1 MKTFQLKKKLSL
13 LLVTAMTLSQLSVPA
28 FAAGTTETAVSE
40 DGKTT
45 TITTEITWSSPEGE
59 DPVVEGAA
67 VTTETTV
74 RDDEGRVVQ
83 ESGSETGTE
92 TTVTT
97 DTQTAAPVVEE
108 KEPVTETVTGE
119 TVTTGTTGEFET
131 VDSSTSSTSEAV
143 DPVFSGGS
151 DITIELTPGSTVTG
165 TAAVDREALAGQLVR
180 PDAGDCDITDPET
193 GETIGHKTV
202 TVADV
207 LDESG
212 AVIGYTST
220 STVETSAATVLP
232 DNIFSTEPPVMP
244 EPQEPVTDADGVT
257 TKVEVQP
264 VYDDAGTL
272 TGYQT
277 IETKISSTEAAASE
291 IVLPDRPIEGET
303 TDAETGEATAVTVTE
318 LYDASGTLT
327 GYEVTTTT
335 TDSEGNVRTAVETL
349 RGTKTTSTLTEV
361 TDVTVTTVTFTEF
374 TGGAVTTTTRT
385 TTTETK
391 RIAASDRTVT
401 AGMGSVTAG
410 KNDGILETNGVQA
423 DVKEPDVGKTDQ
435 KTDLYHRA
443 DKDGVEFDPDG
454 YGFQWL
460 GKYGL
465 ESAIRVDA
473 VKVNEDGTTSPSD
486 RWQAHQFVL
495 VDKDGN
501 EHYVYCADFAV
512 SPQAGFRYDM
522 ENVEDAGYYDSE
534 AAAHI
539 RAIAQ
544 KGYWGTSDG
553 AGSLD
558 AVKQM
563 MVNAYNNGEIDWGSY
578 NGMATAWGFNTYLTD
593 GMALAATQAAIW
605 TYGNSGSLAIDRED
619 PFTSYYQA
627 TTGKNWRDLDSREW
641 ALTKALY
648 DYLIAQT
655 EAPTN
660 KNTLINENNFAANA
674 SLTVGQRDEDGKYE
688 ADLTFTLAVMP
699 DTESDDLLVHVVVG
713 GEIVETRRLAGDDS
727 ETQYGVISR
736 SEDGSYTLSGLKLA
750 DGVNIDLQLTG
761 TQNIGEG
768 VYLFTSE
775 VRTEPVS
782 SDENGKPV
790 FSSQTFVG
798 IESGRQSVDLSV
810 SLNFTVSEATANIV
824 TDMSSVT
831 EQKVDTTETSRTD
844 ISTTTGGWTETA
856 VTVTTVQQ
864 SDREWEVTW
873 EKNYTYPDPE
883 PVTPVEPEGPQ
894 LPVDLELP
902 ETPDEPPVEDIPEP
916 EVPVADIPSETPV
929 EVEIPDVEVPA
940 ADVPDTPDEDIPV
953 EDIPDEDV
961 PLTDVPQTGDASG
974 MWCVLLTA
982 SLAGLGVMICL
993 EIRDRKRMSN

>member
-13 LLVTAMTLSQLSVPA
+13 LLVTALTLGQLSAPA
-28 FAAGTTETAVSE
+28 LAAGTAEAAVSE
-40 DGKTT
+40 DGKST
-45 TITTEITWSSPEGE
+45 TITTEITWTSPEGE
-59 DPVVEGAA
+59 DPVVEGAV

-74 RDDEGRVVQ
+74 VDDEGRVVQ

-108 KEPVTETVTGE
+108 KEAVTETETGE
-119 TVTTGTTGEFET
+119 TVTSGTTGEFET

-143 DPVFSGGS
+143 DRVFPGGS
-151 DITIELTPGSTVTG
+151 DITVDLTPGSTATG
-165 TAAVDREALAGQLVR
+165 TAVVDREALAGQLVR

-202 TVADV
+202 TVEDV
-207 LDESG
+207 LDEDG

-220 STVETSAATVLP
+220 STVETSATTALP
-232 DNIFSTEPPVMP
+232 DNIFSAEPPVMP

-473 VKVNEDGTTSPSD
+473 VKTNEDGTASSSD
-486 RWQAHQFVL
+486 RWQAHQYVL

-727 ETQYGVISR
+727 ETQYGVIPR

-775 VRTEPVS
+775 VRTDPVGT
-782 SDENGKPV
+782 DENGEPV

-810 SLNFTVSEATANIV
+810 SLHFTVNEASAEIV
-824 TDMSSVT
+824 TDNISVT

-844 ISTTTGGWTETA
+844 TSTTIEGWTETA

-873 EKNYTYPDPE
+873 EKNDTYPE
-883 PVTPVEPEGPQ
+883 PVTPVEPEDPQ
-894 LPVDLELP
+894 PPVDPELP
-902 ETPDEPPVEDIPEP
+902 DTPDVPDVSENPLVVDMLGPEDPVETPD
-916 EVPVADIPSETPV
+916 

-940 ADVPDTPDEDIPV
+940 ADVPDTPDENIPV
-953 EDIPDEDV
+953 EEIPDDDV
-961 PLTDVPQTGDASG
+961 PLSDVPQTGDASG

-982 SLAGLGVMICL
+982 SLAGLGIMICL
-993 EIRDRKRMSN
+993 EIRDRKRTSN

>member
-13 LLVTAMTLSQLSVPA
+13 LLVTALTLGQLSAPA
-28 FAAGTTETAVSE
+28 LAAGTAEAAVSE
-40 DGKTT
+40 DGKIT
-45 TITTEITWSSPEGE
+45 TITTEITWTSPEGE
-59 DPVVEGAA
+59 DPVVEGAV

-74 RDDEGRVVQ
+74 VDDEGRVVQ

-108 KEPVTETVTGE
+108 KEAVTETETGE
-119 TVTTGTTGEFET
+119 TVTSGTTGEFET

-143 DPVFSGGS
+143 DRVFPGGS
-151 DITIELTPGSTVTG
+151 DITVDLTPGSTATG
-165 TAAVDREALAGQLVR
+165 TAVVDREALAGQLVR

-202 TVADV
+202 TVEDV
-207 LDESG
+207 LDEDG

-220 STVETSAATVLP
+220 STVETSATTALP
-232 DNIFSTEPPVMP
+232 DNIFSAEPPVMP

-318 LYDASGTLT
+318 LYDASGTLP
-327 GYEVTTTT
+327 GYEDTTTT

-473 VKVNEDGTTSPSD
+473 VKTNEDGTASSSD
-486 RWQAHQFVL
+486 RWQAHQYVL

-727 ETQYGVISR
+727 ETQYGVIPR

-775 VRTEPVS
+775 VRTDPVGT
-782 SDENGKPV
+782 DENGEPV

-810 SLNFTVSEATANIV
+810 SLHFTVNEASAEIV
-824 TDMSSVT
+824 TDNISVT

-844 ISTTTGGWTETA
+844 TSTTIEGWTETA

-873 EKNYTYPDPE
+873 EKNDTYPE
-883 PVTPVEPEGPQ
+883 PVTPVEPEDPQ
-894 LPVDLELP
+894 PPVDPELP
-902 ETPDEPPVEDIPEP
+902 DTPDVPDVSENPLVVDMLGPEDPVETPD
-916 EVPVADIPSETPV
+916 

-940 ADVPDTPDEDIPV
+940 ADVPDTPDENIPV
-953 EDIPDEDV
+953 EEIPDDDV
-961 PLTDVPQTGDASG
+961 PLSDVPQTGDASG

-982 SLAGLGVMICL
+982 SLAGLGIMICL
-993 EIRDRKRMSN
+993 EIRDRKRTSN

>member
-1 MKTFQLKKKLSL
+1 M
-13 LLVTAMTLSQLSVPA
+13 
-28 FAAGTTETAVSE
+28 
-40 DGKTT
+40 
-45 TITTEITWSSPEGE
+45 
-59 DPVVEGAA
+59 
-67 VTTETTV
+67 
-74 RDDEGRVVQ
+74 
-83 ESGSETGTE
+83 
-92 TTVTT
+92 
-97 DTQTAAPVVEE
+97 
-108 KEPVTETVTGE
+108 
-119 TVTTGTTGEFET
+119 
-131 VDSSTSSTSEAV
+131 
-143 DPVFSGGS
+143 
-151 DITIELTPGSTVTG
+151 
-165 TAAVDREALAGQLVR
+165 
-180 PDAGDCDITDPET
+180 
-193 GETIGHKTV
+193 
-202 TVADV
+202 
-207 LDESG
+207 
-212 AVIGYTST
+212 
-220 STVETSAATVLP
+220 
-232 DNIFSTEPPVMP
+232 
-244 EPQEPVTDADGVT
+244 T

-473 VKVNEDGTTSPSD
+473 VKTNEDGTASSSD
-486 RWQAHQFVL
+486 RWQAHQYVL

-727 ETQYGVISR
+727 ETQYGVIPR

-775 VRTEPVS
+775 VRTDPVGT
-782 SDENGKPV
+782 DENGEPV

-810 SLNFTVSEATANIV
+810 SLHFTVNEASAEIV
-824 TDMSSVT
+824 TDNISVT

-844 ISTTTGGWTETA
+844 TSTTIEGWTETA

-873 EKNYTYPDPE
+873 EKNDTYPE
-883 PVTPVEPEGPQ
+883 PVTPVEPEDPQ
-894 LPVDLELP
+894 PPVDPELP
-902 ETPDEPPVEDIPEP
+902 DTPDVPDVSENPLVVDMLGPEDPVETPD
-916 EVPVADIPSETPV
+916 

-940 ADVPDTPDEDIPV
+940 ADVPDTPDENIPV
-953 EDIPDEDV
+953 EEIPDDDV
-961 PLTDVPQTGDASG
+961 PLSDVPQTGDASG

-982 SLAGLGVMICL
+982 SLAGLGIMICL
-993 EIRDRKRMSN
+993 EIRDRKRTSN